1 MLFHINIFGIA
12 GCTGRQFRPV
22 ECLDSQ
28 FRLVECLDSQFRLV
42 ECLDGQFRLVEC
54 LDGQF
59 RLSKCLIY
67 FKVSLTAGIKRSYK
81 YSTVL
86 QYFKATLH

>member
-12 GCTGRQFRPV
+12 GCTGRQFR
-22 ECLDSQ
+22 
-28 FRLVECLDSQFRLV
+28 LVECLDS
-42 ECLDGQFRLVEC
+42 QFRLVEC

-67 FKVSLTAGIKRSYK
+67 FKVSLTADIK
-81 YSTVL
+81 
-86 QYFKATLH
+86 